1 MPRYP
6 HFNCVLTSSSLIVIT
21 FLSTGQSIMFHTYS
35 SCIVITTS
43 LTPLHFLSALLSQ
56 RFSPSFR
63 SDEMRKRLSD
73 GHVDAPLLIY
83 VGRIGAEK
91 KLHRLKKGI
100 EIMCE
105 LLYLV
110 TQGKIQAV

>member
-1 MPRYP
+1 
-6 HFNCVLTSSSLIVIT
+6 
-21 FLSTGQSIMFHTYS
+21 
-35 SCIVITTS
+35 
-43 LTPLHFLSALLSQ
+43 
-56 RFSPSFR
+56 
-63 SDEMRKRLSD
+63 MRKRLSD

-105 LLYLV
+105 VLYFATISIDFIDFELYFSHHPPECF
-110 TQGKIQAV
+110 